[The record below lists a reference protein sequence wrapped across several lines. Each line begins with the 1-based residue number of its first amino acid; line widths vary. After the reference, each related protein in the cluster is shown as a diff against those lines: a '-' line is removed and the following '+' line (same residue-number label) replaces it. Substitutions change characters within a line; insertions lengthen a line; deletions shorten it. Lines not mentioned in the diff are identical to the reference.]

1 MGLGASRVIY
11 SEHELT
17 QIFQDLDR
25 GYVYA
30 LVRTQRGDPWEPTPL
45 ESWDEYLRLF
55 GNTVDDFTDPL
66 VLKTGFLNG
75 AKFIVCRILH
85 CEDVTDKTTCTG
97 AKSSLTIQDRG
108 SSTLPATATGSIT
121 GPFTIT
127 GASGGSF
134 TGTEVG
140 PYTFGTGTADA
151 MVIAVGYGADQT
163 ITLSGTSRTAQQ
175 VADAINAATTGL
187 TASVVSNKIT
197 IVADSSSDSLTLK
210 SVANDCYSVLGFTTA
225 VYPVSAGNN
234 SLIIAIAGQS
244 DQTFTLTTGVRT
256 ATQVAADLSALLGGT
271 AMAVSGK
278 LKLTT
283 TATSET
289 ATLQV
294 KSAST
299 ADVTLGFTDTIVA
312 GLQGT
317 PVDTLTY
324 EAKNEGEWGDAVK
337 VYHYTSSLD
346 SDNRFD
352 VRITYT
358 LQGGMNEY
366 FANMSLDP
374 TDEKYAP
381 KYISERSLLVNCI
394 TENSTNPS
402 PLNLPALNSAGE
414 ALTGGD
420 NGLDGLT
427 DSDWIGDETEQTGVY
442 CINKLDMGIDIIVP
456 GTSSD
461 NVINEIGLMAEQAGI
476 FVTYFQTP
484 EGLDPMT
491 TKDWRMGDSPYNH
504 AAFSSDATVLEFGRP
519 TVFDSRANT
528 DVEIPNLGLFSACL
542 SKNDISYGYS
552 SAPVG
557 YRRGRVKLV
566 KTLDYN
572 IEKMHGFQDLF
583 ADYGLNYLKI
593 TKDKNYAGPVFW
605 EQNTTLLLPFINRK
619 LNVKRFLV
627 YFRKLMMPVL
637 KWFIYQ
643 KNGPELWKEI
653 DMTLEPMLRRLQDKN
668 DIYAYHLQTDK
679 DAYFDSSGALVGAT
693 INSGLDITQGICNVR
708 VFVQPVM
715 AAEIIKFDLGVTNAG
730 VEFAQYEVLK
740 ELPGY
745 ISSFGEEN

>member
-30 LVRTQRGDPWEPTPL
+30 IVRTERGDPWEPTPL

-75 AKFIVCRILH
+75 GKFIVCRILH
-85 CEDVTDKTTCTG
+85 CENPADKTTCTG
-97 AKSSLTIQDRG
+97 VKSSVTVQDRG
-108 SSTLPATATGSIT
+108 SSTLPATITGSIT
-121 GPFTIT
+121 GPFVVT
-127 GASGGSF
+127 APSGGSH

-140 PYTFGTGTADA
+140 PFSFGTGASDA
-151 MVIAVGYGADQT
+151 MLIAVGSGEDQT
-163 ITLSGTSRTAQQ
+163 VTLSGTGKTAQQ
-175 VADAINAATTGL
+175 VADAINAATDGL
-187 TASVVSNKIT
+187 TATVSAGKICLT
-197 IVADSSSDSLTLK
+197 ANSATDSLTIK
-210 SVANDCYSVLGFTTA
+210 SVVNDCYSVLGLTTS
-225 VYPVSAGNN
+225 VYPVAAGTD
-234 SLIIAIAGQS
+234 SLIVAIAGQS
-244 DQTFTLTTGVRT
+244 DQTFTLTAGTRT
-256 ATQVAADLSALLGGT
+256 ATQVAADLASLTGGSAQ
-271 AMAVSGK
+271 AVGGK
-278 LKLTT
+278 LKITT
-283 TATSET
+283 SGTGET
-289 ATLQV
+289 ATLQI

-299 ADVTLGFTDTIVA
+299 ADIMLGFTDTIVT

-324 EAKNEGEWGDAVK
+324 EAKNEGEWGDSVK
-337 VYHYTSSLD
+337 VYHYVSSLD
-346 SDNRFD
+346 ADNRFD
-352 VRITYT
+352 VRVTYSR
-358 LQGGMNEY
+358 QGGMNEY
-366 FANMSLDP
+366 YANMSMDP

-381 KYISERSLLVNCI
+381 KYISDRSLLVNCI

-402 PLNLPALNSAGE
+402 PLNLPALDSLGAT
-414 ALTGGD
+414 LTGGD

-427 DSDWIGDETEQTGVY
+427 DADWIGDELEQTGVY
-442 CINKLDMGIDIIVP
+442 CINKLDMGIDIIIP

-461 NVINEIGLMAEQAGI
+461 NVINEIGLMASEAGV

-484 EGLDPMT
+484 EGLDAMT
-491 TKDWRMGDSPYNH
+491 TKDWRMGDGIYNH
-504 AAFSSDATVLEFGRP
+504 AAFSTDAVALQFGRP
-519 TVFDSRANT
+519 TVFDSRSNT
-528 DVEIPNLGLFSACL
+528 DVEIPNLGMFGSCL
-542 SKNDISYGYS
+542 SKNDISYGYA

-566 KTLDYN
+566 KTLDRN
-572 IEKMHGFQDLF
+572 LEKMHGFQDMF
-583 ADYGLNYLKI
+583 ADYGINYLKI

-605 EQNTTLLLPFINRK
+605 EQNTSLLLPFINRK
-619 LNVKRFLV
+619 LNVKRFLI
-627 YFRKLMMPVL
+627 YFRKIMMPVL

-653 DMTLEPMLRRLQDKN
+653 DMTLDPMLRRLQDKN

-693 INSGLDITQGICNVR
+693 INTGLDISQGICSVR

-745 ISSFGEEN
+745 ISSVGEEN